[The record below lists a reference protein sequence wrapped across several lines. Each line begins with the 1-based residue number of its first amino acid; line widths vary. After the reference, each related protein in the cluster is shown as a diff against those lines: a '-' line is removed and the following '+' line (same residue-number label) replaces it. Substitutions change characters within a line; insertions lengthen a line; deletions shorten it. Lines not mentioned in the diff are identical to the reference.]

1 MLNLDCHHRINDGSL
16 VNRLINEKN
25 IKKKC
30 WKKMKLNFI
39 KKKKEGNFVS
49 PDSFI
54 KEERE
59 KKRLLNNVRRK
70 KAKKKLLS

>member
-39 KKKKEGNFVS
+39 KKKKEGKKIHRIVS
-49 PDSFI
+49 L
-54 KEERE
+54 KKKE
-59 KKRLLNNVRRK
+59 KKK
-70 KAKKKLLS
+70 DC